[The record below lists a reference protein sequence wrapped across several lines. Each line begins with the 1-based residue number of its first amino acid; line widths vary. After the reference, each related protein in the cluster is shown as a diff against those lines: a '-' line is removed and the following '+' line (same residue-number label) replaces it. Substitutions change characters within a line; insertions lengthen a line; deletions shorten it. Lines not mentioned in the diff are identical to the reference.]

1 FASAYNLCFWSSH
14 PSSRITVF
22 VMEPSDNTRRY
33 TQFVIKGHKEST
45 STLDT
50 TPNDEP
56 VVTRPRKRRFSK
68 DQFAPSSESR
78 PVVRYQSP
86 WDSYERRIEV
96 KLDMWLCMT
105 KRRDG
110 KEGVFAVRTFPRENS
125 EAVLQRC
132 TLVHPHLV
140 TVYEVFRMESMEE
153 NLFIVSE
160 ELQFSLDHVVAC
172 GEIPSDGELASIM
185 GQVLDALS
193 YLHSPPLI
201 HGSLTCSNTLVR
213 FDGVI
218 KIAGYWESD
227 TFHGSSEHTRD
238 ITAAG
243 HIMMQLMQDHQS
255 TD

>member
-1 FASAYNLCFWSSH
+1 
-14 PSSRITVF
+14 
-22 VMEPSDNTRRY
+22 M
-33 TQFVIKGHKEST
+33 
-45 STLDT
+45 
-50 TPNDEP
+50 
-56 VVTRPRKRRFSK
+56 
-68 DQFAPSSESR
+68 
-78 PVVRYQSP
+78 
-86 WDSYERRIEV
+86 EV

-125 EAVLQRC
+125 EAVLKRC
-132 TLVHPHLV
+132 TSLVHPHLV
-140 TVYEVFRMESMEE
+140 TVYEVFRTESAEE
-153 NLFIVSE
+153 NLFVVSE

-172 GEIPSDGELASIM
+172 GEIPSDGELASII

-193 YLHSPPLI
+193 YLHAQSLI

-213 FDGVI
+213 FDGVV

-227 TFHGSSEHTRD
+227 TCHGSSEHTGD

-255 TD
+255 TDGKIRVVDRQRSKEILDFLAAIASELSASELLKRTRLKSATEDKRSKRGYEFCRIETTSDGTTDVPRICVLGTKLYQVVRVCCHSQ